1 MPLKFLSELEEP
13 AGLKLPTKDIAAAL
27 AAGVCFTIAPI
38 PQLVCAGGSTFFF
51 LSKAALSTAAGI
63 ILMAFFLLRSKVPNA
78 LQMKMLQRK
87 DWLFTIGRTSLII
100 LLCGSVSFLWKYLLK
115 SLNIPFQDQQALL
128 TLAKTFDNKSLVIF
142 AILVCVIVPISEEL
156 LFRRI
161 LYTVLLEL
169 GKTAAFFGTA
179 AVFAAVHLFLAGLP
193 GLFLIG
199 LGFQW
204 LYLYRKNLAVSIAAH
219 GFLNACTVAAVLIE
233 KGV

>member
-13 AGLKLPTKDIAAAL
+13 AGLKLPSKHIAAAF
-27 AAGVCFTIAPI
+27 AAGVCFTIAPV
-38 PQLVCAGGSTFFF
+38 PQLFCAGGSSFVS
-51 LSKAALSTAAGI
+51 LLKAALATVAGI
-63 ILMAFFLLRSKVPNA
+63 ILMVFFLLRSKEPDA

-87 DWLFTIGRTSLII
+87 DWLFVIGRTSLII
-100 LLCGSVSFLWKYLLK
+100 LLCALVSFLWKYLLK

-128 TLAKTFDNKSLVIF
+128 TLAKTLDNKSLIVF
-142 AILVCVIVPISEEL
+142 AVLVCVIVPISEEL

-161 LYTVLLEL
+161 LYTGLLEF
-169 GKTAAFFGTA
+169 GKMTAFFGTA

-204 LYLYRKNLAVSIAAH
+204 LYLYRKNLTVSIVAH